1 MTTLFPESPVKIQKT
16 TNKPW
21 GFWATIAFSFIAFIV
36 MSIIQGIVL
45 VVYAMN
51 QGIDLDINN
60 DNFAESINAIALD
73 GDLLGLAEIP
83 SAIIGV
89 GLILLFASMRKPLST
104 KNYLHLHWP
113 GTVTILKWLGIMFL
127 GMIVM
132 QIAMVSLGV
141 ETPSFMTDVYGS
153 TEHKWVLWIAVIIG
167 APFFEEFL
175 FRGFLFEGLK
185 HSLSKITNARIG
197 TILTVISTAG
207 IWAVI
212 HMQYGWAEISSIF
225 FVGILLGIARLK
237 TGSLYVPIAMHM
249 MMNLL
254 ASVAMEFQP
263 ELEAFERSAVG
274 FIF

>member
-1 MTTLFPESPVKIQKT
+1 MTTLFPESPVEIQKNS
-16 TNKPW
+16 NKPW
-21 GFWATIAFSFIAFIV
+21 GFWATIGFSLIAFIV
-36 MSIIQGIVL
+36 MSIVQGIVL
-45 VVYAMN
+45 ILYAIN
-51 QGIDLDINN
+51 QGVDIDINN
-60 DNFAESINAIALD
+60 DELAESINKFALD

-83 SAIIGV
+83 AAIIGV
-89 GLILLFASMRKPLST
+89 SLILFFASLRKPLST

-113 GTVTILKWLGIMFL
+113 GTGTILKWLGIMFL
-127 GMIVM
+127 GMIAM
-132 QIAMVSLGV
+132 QIAMVSLGA

-185 HSLSKITNARIG
+185 HFLSKITNARIG
-197 TILTVISTAG
+197 TIITVISTAG

-263 ELEAFERSAVG
+263 ELEALEKSAVG